1 MVTGKFI
8 HSWFSRPD
16 TLGNVAR
23 AHKSLVFVVDDEE
36 GVRELLCDALSI
48 AGFETMAA
56 KDGESALVALRSA
69 KPDLLILDVNMP
81 FLNGFELLAQIRSK
95 GNLTPALMLSARGDR
110 SDVTQGLRL
119 GADDYVTKPFG
130 LEELLLRVNAILRR
144 TQFLDADAVITCG
157 PVTLDETQHEVFVN
171 DTLIELSPT
180 EFRLLEYLMANQNR
194 VVTKTQILDDVWGID
209 FESNTSIVDTYIS
222 YLRRKLHR
230 DGFEG

>member
-1 MVTGKFI
+1 
-8 HSWFSRPD
+8 
-16 TLGNVAR
+16 
-23 AHKSLVFVVDDEE
+23 VVDDEQ
-36 GVRELLCDALSI
+36 GVRDLICDALTI
-48 AGFETMAA
+48 AGFDTMAA
-56 KDGESALVALRSA
+56 KDGESALVALRGA

-81 FLNGFELLAQIRSK
+81 FLNGFELLAQIRDK

-110 SDVTQGLRL
+110 SDVVQGLRL

-144 TQFLDADAVITCG
+144 THLGNTEATVSCG
-157 PVTLDETQHEVFVN
+157 PVTLDESQHEVYLHE
-171 DTLIELSPT
+171 TLVDLSPT

-194 VVTKTQILDDVWGID
+194 VVSKTQILDEVWGID

-230 DGFEG
+230 DGFEGITTVRGVGYRIVDSTGRL